1 MHKGLLIVVSA
12 PSGCGKGTILSEV
25 LKQDDF
31 FYSVSAT
38 TRQPRPGEENGV
50 HYRFLTRDDFQ
61 SLVQKNGMLEYAEYC
76 ENYYGTPR
84 KAVEDQLLQGKN
96 VVLEIEVQGAMKIRE
111 SFPEAVFIF
120 ILPPTIDELR
130 DRLEKR
136 GTETS
141 EVIQKRIDE
150 AEQEIK
156 MAVYYDYWIV
166 NNKLEV
172 AVDDFIAIIRSEKLK
187 KERMQCKLDEVLNH
201 A

>member
-25 LKQDDF
+25 LKQDGF

-50 HYRFLTRDDFQ
+50 HYHFLTRDDFQ